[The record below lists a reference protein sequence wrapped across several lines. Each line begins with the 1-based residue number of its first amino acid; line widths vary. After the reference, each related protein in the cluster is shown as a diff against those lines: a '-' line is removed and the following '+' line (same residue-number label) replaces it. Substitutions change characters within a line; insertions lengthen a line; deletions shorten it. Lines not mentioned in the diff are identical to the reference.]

1 MLRIVIRV
9 AVIAALLIAGLGAG
23 LFYGHLQLG
32 KEEQIHQKKIN
43 EMNKKIAFVEK
54 KASDEREAR
63 SGMEG
68 RNRSLQTDIEKLR
81 KENEEQA
88 EVIKKLNAEGQLF
101 EAKLKETI
109 AQVAQEKAA
118 REQVSAQLAQV
129 LQAARDLEGQ
139 AKLLASG
146 KQTLETSLAKVNQD
160 LDSCRNHNARLCII
174 ADEILNKQQPRGTMG
189 NIFQG
194 EPLTQIWKVDLEK
207 FTQEYKDKIA
217 QEKLQKK

>member
-9 AVIAALLIAGLGAG
+9 AVIAALLIAGLSAG
-23 LFYGHLQLG
+23 LFYRHLQLG
-32 KEEQIHQKKIN
+32 KAEQVHQKKIN

-68 RNRSLQTDIEKLR
+68 RNKSLQADIEKLR

-88 EVIKKLNAEGQLF
+88 EVIKKLNAEGQSF
-101 EAKLKETI
+101 EAKLKET
-109 AQVAQEKAA
+109 AGQVVQEKAA

-129 LQAARDLEGQ
+129 LQAARELEGQ

-189 NIFQG
+189 SIFQG